1 LFEDGEK
8 PLVAALDKVRANW
21 GDCGDVKA
29 VVEVEVVPMDLV
41 MKVVIR

>member
-1 LFEDGEK
+1 MLEDEEK

-29 VVEVEVVPMDLV
+29 VAEVEVVPMVLV